1 MANVPGVMIV
11 GDFQIH
17 GGPSPTVGSAVSAFG
32 ACDVVQ
38 NFPDKP
44 MRVCPDNL
52 ITGQPS
58 ASILNW
64 YPWFDGLRGATLFAI
79 SNTGTDAT
87 HVRITPSPGW
97 AVNQFA
103 PTATRTWTASVT
115 NSTGLG
121 FLFRTNIASNTADTL
136 TLASSGPVATSA
148 NGCFVSDGRFS
159 DYHALAG
166 ALASTELGSVISMRG
181 GSTWQVL
188 GQGVGPD
195 AGLIRELLE
204 HVYVSAP
211 YFQLAKW
218 GDPRPT
224 TQAYEDGTGIARGP
238 FQDVLGRIN
247 AAWTA
252 LANGNTLVWDL
263 LVLDMSQA
271 DVVDWATNPLHF
283 LSYQTALTQTI
294 AWFRSAAAL
303 NNSSLKVLIANH
315 ALDINSITTP
325 NGTLFANRVHR
336 AVAAAGTNIRTF
348 SLEGLPFRLPAPY
361 VPSTNKN
368 AYEPSA
374 YWTDYPRIVRQSYEL
389 LLLGNPPNFDGAMP
403 VYVLIGDSISVGPIS
418 EPFLTALNSP
428 TMPTG
433 PRDSRQKIYNRLN
446 VAIEVYDANDNS
458 NTSGTVNANAGPDC
472 SLTAELMKLHPV
484 TGFVL
489 VKRGSNGSTLAANVS
504 PYTGGGV
511 SGGRWDK
518 AYNEHYPELVADIR
532 NAINII
538 NQTLH
543 KQADLRGVAV
553 ILGSNDQIINGGGTM
568 FANAL
573 APFVADLR
581 ADLSTRTSGP
591 QLRIA
596 WRVPQLG
603 TSTSIAAESVIARAA
618 VRALAAADT
627 DFVNVEVDDLER
639 NASDNLHETPDSS
652 IEDGRRLAAGL
663 AAASVE

>member
-1 MANVPGVMIV
+1 MAAVPGVMII
-11 GDFQIH
+11 GDFQVH
-17 GGPSPTVGSAVSAFG
+17 GGPSPTVNSGLSAFG
-32 ACDVVQ
+32 AGDVVQ

-44 MRVCPDNL
+44 MRVVPDNL
-52 ITGQPS
+52 VTGAPT
-58 ASILNW
+58 AGIINW
-64 YPWFDGLRGATLFAI
+64 YPWFDGLRGAQLFAI

-87 HVRITPSPGW
+87 HVRVTPSPGW
-97 AVNQFA
+97 ALNQFA
-103 PTATRTWTASVT
+103 PTATRTWTVSVV

-121 FLFRTNIASNTADTL
+121 FLFRVNIVSNTADTL
-136 TLASSGPVATSA
+136 TLASSSPVATSA

-166 ALASTELGSVISMRG
+166 ALVSTELGSVVSMRG

-224 TQAYEDGTGIARGP
+224 TQAYEDGTGIARAP

-247 AAWTA
+247 AAWAA
-252 LANGNTLVWDL
+252 LGNGNTLFWDL

-303 NNSSLKVLIANH
+303 NNASMKVLIANH
-315 ALDINSITTP
+315 ANEINNVTTP
-325 NGTLFANRVHR
+325 TGTLNANRIHR
-336 AVAAAGTNIRTF
+336 AVAAAGTNVRTF

-361 VPSTNKN
+361 VPSANKN

-374 YWTDYPRIVRQSYEL
+374 YWTDYPRIVRQGFEL

-433 PRDSRQKIYNRLN
+433 PRDSRQKVYNRLN
-446 VAIEVYDANDNS
+446 GAVETYDANDNS
-458 NTSGTVNANAGPDC
+458 NTSGTVNANAGPEC
-472 SLTAELMKLHPV
+472 SMIVELMNRHPT
-484 TGFVL
+484 TGCVV

-504 PYTGGGV
+504 AYSGGGA

-518 AYNEHYPELVADIR
+518 AYNEHYPELVIDIR
-532 NAINII
+532 AAMNII

-543 KQADLRGVAV
+543 KQADLRGIAV
-553 ILGSNDQIINGGGTM
+553 ILGSNDQIINGGAAV
-568 FANAL
+568 FSASL
-573 APFVADLR
+573 PQFVADLR
-581 ADLSTRTSGP
+581 SDFSTRTSGP
-591 QLRIA
+591 RLRIA

-603 TSTSIAAESVIARAA
+603 TSTSIAAESVAIRAA
-618 VRALAAADT
+618 VRTLAGADP
-627 DFVNVEVDDLER
+627 DFVAVNVDDLER

-652 IEDGRRLAAGL
+652 LEDGRRLAL
-663 AAASVE
+663 ALAPASVE